1 MIVIQDWS
9 MKLFDKLHT
18 CIGIYKLHT
27 CIGHVG
33 IDYKQNNY

>member
-1 MIVIQDWS
+1 MVVIQDWS

-27 CIGHVG
+27 CIG
-33 IDYKQNNY
+33 ILQKK

>member
-1 MIVIQDWS
+1 MVVIQDWS

-18 CIGIYKLHT
+18 CIG
-27 CIGHVG
+27 HVG